1 MSAAKA
7 LESEYH
13 PLNDVR
19 LTERKKW
26 YSDRPAN
33 DPEFIFR
40 LAEKMETD
48 HRLREAVYS
57 KFRRGDLTWLMHD
70 GQKIIYNCIQE
81 HPDEDE
87 FLILCSRQLGKS
99 FVSLLFAIMHCAITL
114 KARGERK
121 KDSPR
126 GAVSSGRKPL
136 VKIFCETEKQVK
148 EIVEDNMTIIQMIA
162 PPGYIKHTKSDRRFK
177 IGNGEVR
184 IGLLAGARVDG
195 KRGGNAT
202 LIITEEGAFSPSE
215 TFKYAVDSVISPQL
229 LRSNGR
235 LLHITTSSKD
245 ELHHIH
251 EVIQPKCK
259 EKGTLINLTIYNN
272 PQLTDQQIIKAFERI
287 FDGTA
292 ETWMREFLC
301 MVFRSTLLTVV
312 PEFDPKIVNRSEVPA
327 YAHWLSITD
336 FGGVRDK
343 HGGLVGYYDYN
354 RNKVVIC
361 AENLMEINTGT
372 SEIIKNMHEIE
383 SIMHNPMYNITS
395 HNRFIDAPG
404 QIRVDLAKVDFN
416 CGFVEK
422 GDGSFEAGIFD
433 IRNAVVNDQLEIW
446 PNCEM
451 LIKSLKYGKL
461 NKNRTDFERHP
472 VFGHLDILAALMY
485 FLRHINKT
493 NPFPMNYGK
502 SNQSHFINKN
512 ARLSETS
519 SNLKKGLFG

>member
-1 MSAAKA
+1 MGAAKS

-19 LTERKKW
+19 LLDRKKW
-26 YSDRPAN
+26 YTERPAN
-33 DPEFIFR
+33 DPNFIFR
-40 LAEKMETD
+40 LADKMETD
-48 HRLREAVYS
+48 KNLRQAVHS

-70 GQKIIYNCIQE
+70 GQKIILDTIIE
-81 HPDEDE
+81 HHEVKE

-99 FVSLLFAIMHCAITL
+99 FFSLLYAIMHCAAL
-114 KARGERK
+114 KN
-121 KDSPR
+121 
-126 GAVSSGRKPL
+126 GRRPL

-148 EIVEDNMTIIQMIA
+148 EIVEDNMSLIQMLA

-177 IGNGEVR
+177 IGMGEVR

-215 TFKYAVDSVISPQL
+215 TFKYAIDSVISPQL
-229 LRSNGR
+229 LRSGGR
-235 LLHITTSSKD
+235 LIHITTSSKD

-251 EVIQPKCK
+251 EVIQPKCQ
-259 EKGTLINLTIYNN
+259 EKGSLINLTIYNN
-272 PQLTDQQIIKAFERI
+272 PQLTDEQIIDAFERI
-287 FDGTA
+287 YDGTA

-301 MVFRSTLLTVV
+301 MVFRSTTLTVV
-312 PEFDPKIVNRSEVPA
+312 PEFDPRVVNRTEVPK
-327 YAHWLSITD
+327 YAHWISIID

-343 HGGLVGYYDYN
+343 HGALVGYYDYN

-372 SEIIKNMHEIE
+372 SEIIKNVTDLE
-383 SIMHNPMYNITS
+383 SLLQNDLYNITS

-404 QIRVDLAKVDFN
+404 QVRVDLSKVDFN

-433 IRNAVVNDQLEIW
+433 IRNAILNNQIEIW
-446 PNCEM
+446 PECEM
-451 LIKSLKYGKL
+451 LIKSLRYGKL
-461 NKNRTDFERHP
+461 NKHRTDFERHP

-485 FLRHINKT
+485 FLRHINKN
-493 NPFPMNYGK
+493 NPFPMNYNK
-502 SNQSHFINKN
+502 SSQSHFINKN
-512 ARLSETS
+512 ARLSEEST
-519 SNLKKGLFG
+519 NLKRGLFG